1 MKAIKIID
9 MNELQ
14 LYRIEHATNSF
25 KNKFNKKNIIIG
37 FSPNEQTI
45 VTKLT
50 NDLKDPLLFTCLCYV
65 FSYEDEKKIKKEL
78 SMLGSER
85 DTYMVNK
92 YCGMNGVN
100 QDIYTKS
107 NNIVL
112 SIFSLEKEIYDIN
125 YLADE
130 RNITTDINELNKLDG
145 KQFNKAINN
154 IIKDSSEPNN
164 TFENLIANLSTHCP
178 LNYGGSLRRFQNVIT
193 ENDLKKCKQMNN
205 KYYIGYDIRFSND
218 EEENR
223 LNKLIEN
230 LQYDNN
236 KNEYLYIFET
246 YNNSIES
253 IIKQCKDKKIKY
265 TKYYDKCIKIN
276 ANDYDKLKL
285 IATTADYV

>member
-14 LYRIEHATNSF
+14 LYKIENATKSF

-45 VTKLT
+45 ITKLT
-50 NDLKDPLLFTCLCYV
+50 NNLKDPLLFTCLCYV
-65 FSYEDEKKIKKEL
+65 FSYEDEKKIKKDL
-78 SMLGSER
+78 SMLSSER
-85 DTYMVNK
+85 DTYIINK
-92 YCGMNGVN
+92 CCGMNGVN
-100 QDIYTKS
+100 QDIYTKM

-130 RNITTDINELNKLDG
+130 RNIITNINELNKLDN

-164 TFENLIANLSTHCP
+164 TFENLISNLSMHCP
-178 LNYGGSLRRFQNVIT
+178 LNYGGSLRRFQDVIT

-218 EEENR
+218 EEENK

-246 YNNSIES
+246 YNNPIES

-265 TKYYDKCIKIN
+265 SKHYDRCIKIN

>member
-14 LYRIEHATNSF
+14 LYRIENATKSF

-45 VTKLT
+45 ITKLT
-50 NDLKDPLLFTCLCYV
+50 NNLKDPLLFTCLCYV

-78 SMLGSER
+78 SMLRSER
-85 DTYMVNK
+85 DTYIINK
-92 YCGMNGVN
+92 CCGMNGVN
-100 QDIYTKS
+100 QDIYTKE

-130 RNITTDINELNKLDG
+130 RNITTNINELNKLDN

-164 TFENLIANLSTHCP
+164 TFENLISNLSIHCP
-178 LNYGGSLRRFQNVIT
+178 LNYGGSLRRFQDVIT

-246 YNNSIES
+246 YNNPIES

-265 TKYYDKCIKIN
+265 SKHYDRCIKIN